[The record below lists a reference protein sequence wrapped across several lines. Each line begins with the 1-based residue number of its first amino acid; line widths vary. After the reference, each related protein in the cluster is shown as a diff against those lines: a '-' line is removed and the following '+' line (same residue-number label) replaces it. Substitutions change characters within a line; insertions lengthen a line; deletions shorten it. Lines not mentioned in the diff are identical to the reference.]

1 VSASRYA
8 LGVALV
14 VVVISALAF
23 GARRVRA
30 RLLPDW
36 TGAPARLAEV
46 LLGIAVL
53 ILVPELLGAVGQF
66 RRWPVVFALTVVG
79 VAGGLF
85 AGAPGSSSAAPPEPR
100 APRSKWSGA
109 VTVASFVVCAAVFA
123 QWSAHV
129 VSSYRAGIWD
139 GDSIWYH
146 LTFAAH
152 FVQSGYVTHPIFTN
166 ADTLVTYFPANAE
179 VVNAVA
185 ILPFGH
191 DVLVPLVNLL
201 WLSLALFAGWC
212 IGRFYQAAPV
222 GLAGVAVVMSVPV
235 VAATQAGTARND
247 VAAIA
252 LYLTAIALVL
262 HARWR
267 PAGLALGGLAAGLA
281 LGVKLSII
289 PAVVFLAVAVILV
302 APAGTRKR
310 LALPW
315 LGPLVGAG
323 AFWYVRNLVLIGN
336 PVPTVAVHLG
346 PLSLPSVRVSGETG
360 SIFEHVGDSGA
371 WASRFRPGLQLAFGD
386 AWWMVPILVAV
397 SIALILFL
405 GRDRTA
411 RALAAASVL
420 AVVAYAVL
428 PNSAPGSG
436 LVGGLNFGL
445 NVRYALP
452 AIAAVTALTA
462 SLPFMTTVAGRAVS
476 VAVFALAVGFGV
488 SDRTFERLWEWQV
501 SSSQRWVG
509 LAAVLLAAAVIA
521 GFVAVTAVHH
531 GGRRALAMSLGVVI
545 AVVAGGW
552 WLQRSYLRDR
562 YAHPRAGEASSPTWA
577 WAQHLPPTR
586 IGIVGDLLQYPYTG
600 RALATR
606 VRYIG
611 KELDDGGFR
620 SARTCREWRQALAD
634 GRFEYVVL
642 SPNLLMAVR
651 SDIDRAATWTTTV
664 PGTTTVF
671 HDDHT
676 DVLRLTR
683 TPDPDACP

>member
-14 VVVISALAF
+14 IVVIAALAF
-23 GARRVRA
+23 GAWRVRA

-46 LLGIAVL
+46 LLGIAAL
-53 ILVPELLGAVGQF
+53 ILVPELLGAIGQF
-66 RRWPVVFALTVVG
+66 RRWPVALALTVVG
-79 VAGGLF
+79 VAGGLL
-85 AGAPGSSSAAPPEPR
+85 AGAPGKSSAPPPESR
-100 APRSKWSGA
+100 EPRSKGSTA
-109 VTVASFVVCAAVFA
+109 VTAGSFVVCAAVFA

-129 VSSYRAGIWD
+129 VASYRAGIWD

-166 ADTLVTYFPANAE
+166 ADTLVSYFPANAE
-179 VVNAVA
+179 IVNGVAV
-185 ILPFGH
+185 LPFGH
-191 DVLVPLVNLL
+191 DVVVPLVNLL
-201 WLSLALFAGWC
+201 WLSLALLAGWC
-212 IGRFYQAAPV
+212 IGRYYRAAAV

-267 PAGLALGGLAAGLA
+267 PAGLALGGIAAGLA
-281 LGVKLSII
+281 IGVKLSAI
-289 PAVVFLAVAVILV
+289 PAVVFLAVAVLV
-302 APAGTRKR
+302 IAPAGARRR

-315 LGPLVGAG
+315 LGSLVGAG

-336 PVPTVAVHLG
+336 PVPTVAAKLG
-346 PLSLPSVRVSGETG
+346 PISLPTVRVSGETG
-360 SIFEHVGDSGA
+360 SIFEHVGDPGA
-371 WASRFRPGLQLAFGD
+371 WSTRFRPGLQLAFGD
-386 AWWMVPILVAV
+386 AWWLVPILVAV
-397 SIALILFL
+397 AIVLILCL
-405 GRDRTA
+405 GRDLTA
-411 RALAAASVL
+411 RALAAVS
-420 AVVAYAVL
+420 AVSLVAYAVL

-452 AIAAVTALTA
+452 AVAAVTALTA
-462 SLPFMTTVAGRAVS
+462 SLPFMATVAGRAVS
-476 VAVFALAVGFGV
+476 VAVFAVAVGFGV

-501 SSSQRWVG
+501 SSSQRWIGWGV
-509 LAAVLLAAAVIA
+509 VLLAAAVTI
-521 GFVAVTAVHH
+521 GFVGVIAMRRDGRLAVV
-531 GGRRALAMSLGVVI
+531 MCLGVVI

-552 WLQRSYLRDR
+552 WLQRSYLRER
-562 YAHPRAGEASSPTWA
+562 YAHPRGGEASSPAWA
-577 WAQHLPPTR
+577 WAQHLPSTR

-600 RALATR
+600 PALATR

-620 SARTCREWRQALAD
+620 AARTCREWRQALAD

-651 SDIDRAATWTTTV
+651 SDIDRAAAWTTSV

-671 HDDHT
+671 HDART
-676 DVLRLTR
+676 DVFHLTR